1 MSVSVDQILQR
12 MITDACNMDP
22 NLIGKITQGTSIY
35 IRFATAASAI
45 WGLYKQ
51 LDWTVDQIFPSTMSK
66 KSLEKFATERGKDVS
81 EMTGA
86 DILEFVIQYLR
97 KPPSGGKASDY
108 ERWALETVSNGSVVE
123 MQSSMV
129 KTSSSTITV
138 NAANLIDPK
147 KTSTIGF
154 AVGSSDVNK
163 YVIIDF
169 GSSKSIFGI
178 GLGFTTYR
186 NASFDIYSS
195 ADGSAWTKR
204 TTLNTSKWSMDDFE
218 AVDAQYWKIQL
229 SSIDSLASWQTA
241 SLNTVKCYGLEF
253 YTDDTVHESADYAK
267 TIANGKG
274 VGTMSILLAPVALS
288 MRLMETVRKHCED
301 EGPVAPRE
309 IFVSVQRES
318 TVNLYV
324 DIDDDGDMNE
334 EAFRSDVEKYFA
346 ELHAGDIFVKAQI
359 IVFAIKN
366 GATNATVSYTV
377 NGGTSITADSYTPDA
392 EEKLVLGELTEV

>member
-12 MITDACNMDP
+12 MITDAHNLDP
-22 NLIGKITQGTSIY
+22 NLNISQGTETY
-35 IRFATAASAI
+35 IRFATNASAI

-51 LDWTVDQIFPSTMSK
+51 YDWTVDQIFPSTMSK
-66 KSLEKFATERGKDVS
+66 ESLEKYATERGKDVS

-97 KPPSGGKASDY
+97 KPPSGGKSSDY
-108 ERWALETVSNGSVVE
+108 ERWALETVSNGSVVP
-123 MQSSMV
+123 MQASMV

-195 ADGSAWTKR
+195 TDGSAWTKR
-204 TTLNTSKWSMDDFE
+204 TTLNTSKWSMDDFD
-218 AVDAQYWKIQL
+218 AVDARYWKIVL
-229 SSIDSLASWQTA
+229 KSIASLESWQTA
-241 SLNTVKCYGLEF
+241 SLNTVKCYGIEF
-253 YTDDTVHESADYAK
+253 YTDDTVRESADYAK

-274 VGTMSILLAPVALS
+274 VGTMSILLAPVTLS

-324 DIDDDGDMNE
+324 DIDVDGDGDMNE

-377 NGGTSITADSYTPDA
+377 SGTSITADSYTPDA

>member
-12 MITDACNMDP
+12 MITDAHNLDP
-22 NLIGKITQGTSIY
+22 NLNISQGTETY
-35 IRFATAASAI
+35 IRFATNASAI

-51 LDWTVDQIFPSTMSK
+51 YDWTVDQIFPSTMSK
-66 KSLEKFATERGKDVS
+66 ESLEKFATERGKDVS

-97 KPPSGGKASDY
+97 KPPSGGKSSDY
-108 ERWALETVSNGSVVE
+108 ERWALETVSNGSVVP
-123 MQSSMV
+123 MQASMV

-163 YVIIDF
+163 YFIIDF
-169 GSSKSIFGI
+169 GSSKSIFGV

-195 ADGSAWTKR
+195 TDGSAWTKR
-204 TTLNTSKWSMDDFE
+204 TTLNTSKWSMDDFD
-218 AVDAQYWKIQL
+218 AVDAQYWKIVL
-229 SSIDSLASWQTA
+229 KSIGSLESWQTA
-241 SLNTVKCYGLEF
+241 SLNTVKCYGIEF
-253 YTDDTVHESADYAK
+253 YTEEDSHESADYAK

-274 VGTMSILLAPVALS
+274 VGTMSILLAPVSLS
-288 MRLMETVRKHCED
+288 MRLIENVRKHCEE

-309 IFVSVQRES
+309 IFVSVQSES
-318 TVNLYV
+318 TIDLYV
-324 DIDDDGDMNE
+324 NVAGFENLDE
-334 EAFRSDVEKYFA
+334 TAFRSDVEKYFDS
-346 ELHAGDIFVKAQI
+346 LQAGDIFVKAQI
-359 IVFAIKN
+359 IVFAIKH
-366 GATNATVSYTV
+366 GASNATVTYTV
-377 NGGTSITADSYTPDA
+377 NGGTSLSADYYKPSP

>member
-12 MITDACNMDP
+12 MITDAHNLDP
-22 NLIGKITQGTSIY
+22 NLNISQGTETY
-35 IRFATAASAI
+35 IRFATNASAI

-51 LDWTVDQIFPSTMSK
+51 YDWTVDQIFPSTMSK
-66 KSLEKFATERGKDVS
+66 ESLEKFATERGKDVS

-147 KTSTIGF
+147 KISTIGF

-169 GSSKSIFGI
+169 GSSKSIFGV
-178 GLGFTTYR
+178 GLGFTTKR
-186 NASFDIYSS
+186 TAEFDVYSS
-195 ADGSAWTKR
+195 TDGSSWTKQG
-204 TTLNTSKWSMDDFE
+204 TVGTSKWSMDDFD
-218 AVDAQYWKIQL
+218 AVDARYWKIVL
-229 SSIDSLASWQTA
+229 KSIASLASWQTA

-253 YTDDTVHESADYAK
+253 YTDDTVRESADYAK

-274 VGTMSILLAPVALS
+274 VGTMSILLAPVTLS

-318 TVNLYV
+318 TINLYV
-324 DIDDDGDMNE
+324 DIDGYGNMNAD
-334 EAFRSDVEKYFA
+334 AFRSDVEKYFA

>member
-12 MITDACNMDP
+12 MITDAHNLDP
-22 NLIGKITQGTSIY
+22 NLNISQGTETY
-35 IRFATAASAI
+35 IRFATNASAI

-51 LDWTVDQIFPSTMSK
+51 YDWTVDQIFPSTMSK
-66 KSLEKFATERGKDVS
+66 ESLEKFATERGKDVS

-108 ERWALETVSNGSVVE
+108 ERWALETVSNGSVVP
-123 MQSSMV
+123 MQASMV

-169 GSSKSIFGI
+169 GSSKSIFGV

-195 ADGSAWTKR
+195 TDGSAWTKR

-241 SLNTVKCYGLEF
+241 SINTVKCYGIEF
-253 YTDDTVHESADYAK
+253 YTDDTVRESADYAK

-274 VGTMSILLAPVALS
+274 VGTVSILLAPVSLS
-288 MRLMETVRKHCED
+288 MRLIENVRKHCEE

-309 IFVSVQRES
+309 IFVSVQSES
-318 TVNLYV
+318 TVNLNV
-324 DIDDDGDMNE
+324 EISGFENLDE
-334 EAFRSDVEKYFA
+334 SAFRSDVEKYFDS
-346 ELHAGDIFVKAQI
+346 LQAGDMFVKAQI
-359 IVFAIKN
+359 IVFAIKH
-366 GATNATVSYTV
+366 GASNATVTYTV
-377 NGGTSITADSYTPDA
+377 NGGTSLSEDSYKPSP